1 MFALTHELPDD
12 LRDEIEAE
20 ARAEQE
26 ANSCQCDLE
35 LTLQELETGKCRCC
49 GKEIL

>member
-1 MFALTHELPDD
+1 MFYIPSEQRDD

-20 ARAEQE
+20 HLAEQE

-35 LTLQELETGKCRCC
+35 LSLQELETGKCQSC